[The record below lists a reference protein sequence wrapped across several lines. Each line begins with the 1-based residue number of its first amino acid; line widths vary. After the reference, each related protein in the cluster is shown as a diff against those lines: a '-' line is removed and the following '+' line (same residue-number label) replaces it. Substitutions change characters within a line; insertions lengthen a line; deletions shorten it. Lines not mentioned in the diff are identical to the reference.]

1 MADKP
6 LKILVVDDNTD
17 NRELLED
24 IFEDDYDVVSA
35 ESGQKCLDLCPVE
48 SPDIILLD
56 VNMPQM
62 DGYEVC
68 RHLKNNPETALIPV
82 VFVTA
87 LASPEERLTGYEAGA
102 EDYVTKPFV
111 DEIIEEIVHKVLER
125 RQQMIEFE
133 ERNKEAMSTAYQA
146 MTSSAELGQIIQ
158 FLQASFTFKSTQSLA
173 NGLLEV
179 LQNFGLNC
187 CVNIRCGYQDEYFG
201 CDKGSIEARVFE
213 NFRDGERVLDFG
225 ARTLVNGKNI
235 SLLVK
240 NMPLDKPD
248 VYGRIKD
255 HLIVLI
261 SGSEA
266 CTKSLEVELQ
276 LEEERRSGLQTVILS
291 SQDELQ
297 EIRGLIDQQEAVT
310 ARVIDTLSNKF
321 EELIFSLGLEE
332 DQEKAIMEVLYKSGE
347 EIRNLSDMTSSV
359 VKSFDGFVAELDKLA
374 KG

>member
-1 MADKP
+1 MADKR

-24 IFEDDYDVVSA
+24 IFEEDYDVVSA
-35 ESGQKCLDLCPVE
+35 ESGQKCIDLCPIE
-48 SPDIILLD
+48 LPDIILLD

-68 RHLKNNPETALIPV
+68 RHLKNSPETALIPV

-87 LASPEERLTGYEAGA
+87 LASPEERITGYEVGA

-133 ERNKEAMSTAYQA
+133 EKNKEAMSTAYQA

-158 FLQASFTFKSTQSLA
+158 FLQASFTYKSTQSLA
-173 NGLLEV
+173 NGLLAV
-179 LQNFGLNC
+179 LQNFGLNS

-201 CDKGSIEARVFE
+201 CEKGSIEARVFE
-213 NFRDGERVLDFG
+213 NFREGERVLDFG

-276 LEEERRSGLQTVILS
+276 LEEERRGGLQTVILS
-291 SQDELQ
+291 SQDELK

-310 ARVIDTLSNKF
+310 ARVIDALSNQF
-321 EELIFSLGLEE
+321 EDLIFSLGLEE

-359 VKSFDGFVAELDKLA
+359 VKSFDGFVAELNKLA

>member
-201 CDKGSIEARVFE
+201 CEKGSIEARVFE

-276 LEEERRSGLQTVILS
+276 LEEERRGGLQTVILS
-291 SQDELQ
+291 SQDELN

>member
-48 SPDIILLD
+48 HPDIILLD
-56 VNMPQM
+56 VNMPEM

-68 RHLKNNPETALIPV
+68 RQLKGSPETALIPI

-173 NGLLEV
+173 KGLLEV
-179 LQNFGLNC
+179 LQSFGLNC

-201 CDKGSIEARVFE
+201 CEKGSIEARVFE

-266 CTKSLEVELQ
+266 CTKSLEIELQ
-276 LEEERRSGLQTVILS
+276 LEEERRGGLQTVILS
-291 SQDELQ
+291 SQDELK

-321 EELIFSLGLEE
+321 EELIFSLGLED

-347 EIRNLSDMTSSV
+347 EIRNLSDMTASV

>member
-1 MADKP
+1 MSDSK
-6 LKILVVDDNTD
+6 LKIMVVDDNTD

-24 IFEDDYDVVSA
+24 IFEEEYEVLSV
-35 ESGQKCLDLCPVE
+35 ESGPACLELCPNE
-48 SPDIILLD
+48 HPDIILLD
-56 VNMPQM
+56 VNMPKM

-68 RHLKNNPETALIPV
+68 RRLKNSPDTALIPI

-87 LASPEERLTGYEAGA
+87 LASPDERLKGYEVGA

-125 RQQMIEFE
+125 RQQVIEFE
-133 ERNKEAMSTAYQA
+133 NKNAEAMNTAYQA

-158 FLQASFTFKSTQSLA
+158 FLQASFTFKSSQALA
-173 NGLLEV
+173 NGLLET
-179 LQNFGLNC
+179 LKSFGLNL
-187 CVNIRCGYQDEYFG
+187 CVNIRCGYQDEFFG

-225 ARTLVNGKNI
+225 ARTLVNAKNI

-266 CTKSLEVELQ
+266 CTKSLEIDIQ
-276 LEEERRSGLQTVILS
+276 LEEERRGGIQSVILH
-291 SQDELQ
+291 SQDELK
-297 EIRGLIDQQEAVT
+297 EIRAIIDQQEAAT
-310 ARVIDTLSNKF
+310 TRVLSVLTSKI
-321 EELIFSLGLEE
+321 EDLVFSLGLED
-332 DQEKAIMEVLYKSGE
+332 DQEKAIMRALDEGEE
-347 EIRNLSDMTSSV
+347 EIRSLSQMTA
-359 VKSFDGFVAELDKLA
+359 KMEQIFDKFVGELDKLVS
-374 KG
+374 